1 MDVDERLA
9 SHQWLGQRRVVRP
22 DALPERA
29 GHRFRHPAARDCM
42 EDLAVLKKQA
52 SMVGAAEAVCLF
64 QDRVE
69 DGGEIAGRGVDDLQY
84 LGSGGLLLQGL
95 ARLGQEPR
103 ILHRDDSL
111 RREILQQR
119 YLFISERW

>member
-1 MDVDERLA
+1 
-9 SHQWLGQRRVVRP
+9 
-22 DALPERA
+22 
-29 GHRFRHPAARDCM
+29 M

-119 YLFISERW
+119 YLLVGEGADFTAVNSQYAEQHFVATSP